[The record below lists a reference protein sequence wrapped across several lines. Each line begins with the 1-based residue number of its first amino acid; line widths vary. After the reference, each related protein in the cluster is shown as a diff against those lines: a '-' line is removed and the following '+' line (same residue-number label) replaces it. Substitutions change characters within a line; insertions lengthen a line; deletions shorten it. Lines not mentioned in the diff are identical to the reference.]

1 MRTLLPEITP
11 NWQQWLPVG
20 DGHELYVEEV
30 GNPQGLPVVV
40 LHGGPGA
47 GCNETMRRFFDPA
60 RYRVILFD
68 QRGAGRSRPHASL
81 EGNNTQNLVADIE
94 LIRANLG
101 IDSWLVFGGSWGST
115 LALAYAETH
124 PQRVKALVLRGI
136 FLARDEDIHWM
147 TAPDG
152 GSAQVYPDHYRDFLE
167 PLGGEA
173 HDLLARYY
181 ALLTSDNELERM
193 QAAKAWTLWEGRMV
207 NLVPPARVDEIYTD
221 PSLALA
227 VGRMECHY
235 FVHRCFLDEDQL
247 LLDAHKLAGIPTV
260 LVHGRYDMVCK
271 LENATSLAA
280 KLPDAQL
287 WIVPA
292 AGHSAMEPGITD
304 GLIKALDWVWE
315 KLK

>member
-1 MRTLLPEITP
+1 MRELLPEIGP

-30 GNPQGLPVVV
+30 GNPDGLPVVV

-47 GCNETMRRFFDPA
+47 GCNEAMRRFFDPQ
-60 RYRVILFD
+60 RFRVILFD

-81 EGNNTQNLVADIE
+81 VENNTPKLIADIE
-94 LIRANLG
+94 LIRNQLG
-101 IDSWLVFGGSWGST
+101 IKQWLVFGGSWGST
-115 LALAYAETH
+115 LALAYAQAH
-124 PQRVKALVLRGI
+124 PQAVTGLVLRGI
-136 FLARDEDIHWM
+136 FLAREQDYDWM
-147 TAPDG
+147 TAPDQG
-152 GSAQVYPDHYRDFLE
+152 CSQVYPDHYQDFLA
-167 PLGGEA
+167 PLGGDSR
-173 HDLLARYY
+173 DLIPRYY
-181 ALLTSDNELERM
+181 QLLTSDNELERM

-207 NLVPPARVDEIYTD
+207 NLVPPSRVDELYTD
-221 PSLALA
+221 PSLALS

-235 FVHRCFLDEDQL
+235 FAHRCFLEEGQL
-247 LLDAHKLAGIPTV
+247 LKDAAKIAHIPTV
-260 LVHGRYDMVCK
+260 IVHGRYDMVCK

-280 KLPDAQL
+280 VLPQAQL

-315 KLK
+315 RLQ